1 MESRLSACPSSHL
14 PDMSQE
20 DSSAFSSV
28 ELKQA
33 LELASGMGQRK
44 ANNRKEVLC
53 VCFINM
59 SVSGETV

>member
-28 ELKQA
+28 GLKQA
-33 LELASGMGQRK
+33 LEVASGMGQRK
-44 ANNRKEVLC
+44 ASNRKEAVC
-53 VCFINM
+53 VFYKYVYIR
-59 SVSGETV
+59 